1 MGEDVHPVDHGIP
14 LVMVFGIVLVYTHT
28 VVGGMVGVLV
38 YTHILGMVLVILVGC
53 V

>member
-1 MGEDVHPVDHGIP
+1 MGEAVHHVDHGIP

-38 YTHILGMVLVILVGC
+38 YTHILGMVILVGC

>member
-1 MGEDVHPVDHGIP
+1 MDHGIP
-14 LVMVFGIVLVYTHT
+14 LVMVFGIVLVYTRT
-28 VVGGMVGVLV
+28 VGVGMVGLLV